1 MRYAIVDTSTG
12 SVVNVILL
20 DEPPTDPTMGLG
32 NNFQAIQNDAVNIGW
47 TLINGVLTDTLP
59 PAPVVVPHSVTSAQA
74 IRALYAAGKLVQV
87 QSVVAAADPL
97 TQALWSHASEF
108 DRNDPV
114 ITSLATQIGWASSDL
129 DALFIAA
136 AKL

>member
-47 TLINGVLTDTLP
+47 TLVNGTLTDTLP
-59 PAPVVVPHSVTSAQA
+59 PAPVVVPQSVTSAQA

-87 QSVVAAADPL
+87 QSVVSAADPL
-97 TQALWSHASEF
+97 TQALWIHAGEF
-108 DRNDPV
+108 SRTDP
-114 ITSLATQIGWASSDL
+114 IINSLAAQIGWAASDL

>member
-1 MRYAIVDTSTG
+1 MRYAIVDTNTG
-12 SVVNVILL
+12 IVVNVILL
-20 DEPPTDPTMGLG
+20 DAPPADPTMGLG

-47 TLINGVLTDTLP
+47 TLMNGVLTDTLP
-59 PAPVVVPHSVTSAQA
+59 PEPVVVPQSVTSAQA

-87 QSVVAAADPL
+87 QSVVAAADLL